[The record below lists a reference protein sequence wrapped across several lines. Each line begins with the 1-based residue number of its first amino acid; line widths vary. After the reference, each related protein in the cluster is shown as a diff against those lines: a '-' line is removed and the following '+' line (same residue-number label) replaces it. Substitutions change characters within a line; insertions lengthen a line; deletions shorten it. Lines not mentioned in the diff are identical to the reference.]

1 MTIQIQK
8 CKLNLDS
15 SQIEVLGPKNR
26 EISPKKLRSFIFNA
40 FLPNNYPNSVSKD
53 YLTYQIFDTL
63 QALCSSLNGSLAT
76 YATLKTVGV
85 GNSEASI
92 LSSTLSWLLRDGTGM
107 ISSIFFTYFKSS
119 DLDYNPKQWRLVAD
133 ISNDIAMMIDLV
145 AKNPYVL
152 CFSAIFR
159 AICGVAGSATRMQ
172 IILHQTNG
180 NDNLGDIA
188 AKDGAQE
195 TLVNLVGLCLNLYL
209 VPILADRFYVLWAF
223 FLVFV
228 FLHIS
233 FNYCGVRAVKSR
245 ILNQN
250 RLNVILEQKIY
261 DIKQVN
267 DREPIF
273 NFFNPFR
280 KYKYPDF
287 KIGQGFTRSSSFKN
301 KILHKIDDKIII
313 TEGNL
318 NIYQD
323 AEITNEEIIFYLI
336 LMRTGYKID
345 KAEEILVKIKEA
357 GWVTDRIHFLVGNVR
372 IKF

>member
-1 MTIQIQK
+1 MTIQVQK
-8 CKLNLDS
+8 CKLNSDS
-15 SQIEVLGPKNR
+15 SQIELLGPKNQD
-26 EISPKKLRSFIFNA
+26 IAPKKLRSFIFNT
-40 FLPNNYPNSVSKD
+40 FLPTNYPNSVSKD

-107 ISSIFFTYFKSS
+107 ISSIFFTYCKSS

-133 ISNDIAMMIDLV
+133 ISNDFAMMIDLL
-145 AKNPYVL
+145 AKNPFIL

-209 VPILADRFYVLWAF
+209 VPILADRFYVLWTF

-228 FLHIS
+228 ILHIS
-233 FNYCGVRAVKSR
+233 LNYCGVRAVKSR

-261 DIKQVN
+261 DINHVN
-267 DREPIF
+267 DRESIF

-280 KYKYPDF
+280 TCKYPDI
-287 KIGQGFTRSSSFKN
+287 KIGQGFSSSRFKN
-301 KILHKIDDKIII
+301 KILYKIDQKILI

-318 NIYQD
+318 NIYED
-323 AEITNEEIIFYLI
+323 AEITNERIIFYLI

-345 KAEEILVKIKEA
+345 KAEEILLKIKEA